1 MSTNKAKQST
11 NGKEDLSPVAKW
23 TVMVYFAADNDLEEK
38 AIGDLNEMKKVG
50 STDEV
55 NIVAQLDSRGRGN
68 TFRFRLRDE
77 QTTLDEDV
85 DVDPLLGPLPEINT
99 GDPRELTDFIVWGA
113 KKYQAENYMLVL
125 WGHGRGWEDLDN
137 ADRAAAPT
145 TDVVFYRDDSKNQL
159 QDYYSVAMTLQNEI
173 QTFIQGETKKQGMKR
188 CLQSQLEREEFGR
201 QLIRGIPPEPPPQ
214 GNGDHYVKESD
225 LGLSKRIEGLSSI
238 GFLTDQTPGR
248 AHEISQDVLK
258 MDELEF
264 AIKEACNNVGT
275 FNDNKI
281 DILGM
286 DACLMGMAEVG
297 YQIRNHVKYLVAS
310 EDAILDEG
318 WPYERILTRLVSNP
332 GMSPEEF
339 SVTIIRE
346 FLIKCREQNRDG
358 TKSACSLSRSDAL
371 ATAVGELAEKLK
383 ANIMNKRNSPAISAA
398 ILASRAMAQSFY
410 IKDYVDLYDF
420 CSYLSQ
426 LCEHKLIKQRCE
438 DLMKVIRRKE
448 PNNVGSQLTLDSEL
462 EEEPFVLAY
471 GLFGHRLRGSNGIS
485 IYFPCFN
492 LSQKYAKLTFAQ
504 ETKWHEFLSELEK
517 LVDRRN
523 VLPTEAVNALSTT
536 ATFVRGKIKTDGGT
550 PVKFGGGTP
559 QIMPSLPP
567 RRLHVSSDVSPKIQI
582 VDKSADIKM
591 YEAQALLSKS
601 E

>member
-1 MSTNKAKQST
+1 MSTNIPTQFT
-11 NGKEDLSPVAKW
+11 NGKEEMNPVAKW

-38 AIGDLNEMKKVG
+38 ALADLKEMKKVG
-50 STDEV
+50 STDKV

-159 QDYYSVAMTLQNEI
+159 QNCYSVAMTRQKEI
-173 QTFIQGETKKQGMKR
+173 RTFIQGETKKQGMKR

-225 LGLSKRIEGLSSI
+225 LGLSKRIGGLSSI

-318 WPYERILTRLVSNP
+318 WPYESILTRLVNNP

-346 FLIKCREQNRDG
+346 FLIKYREQNRDG

-371 ATAVGELAEKLK
+371 ATAVGELAKELK
-383 ANIMNKRNSPAISAA
+383 TNIMDEGNSPAISAA

-448 PNNVGSQLTLDSEL
+448 PNNVGSQLTLDSEV

-492 LSQKYAKLTFAQ
+492 LSQKYAELTFAQ
-504 ETKWHEFLSELEK
+504 QTKWNEFLIELEK
-517 LVDRRN
+517 LVDRRSA
-523 VLPTEAVNALSTT
+523 PTAAVAGVPSAP
-536 ATFVRGKIKTDGGT
+536 ATFVRGRIKTEGGT
-550 PVKFGGGTP
+550 PQKFGGGTP

-567 RRLHVSSDVSPKIQI
+567 RRAHESSDVSPPKQI
-582 VDKSADIKM
+582 ADKSADTKM
-591 YEAQALLSKS
+591 YEAQALLSQS